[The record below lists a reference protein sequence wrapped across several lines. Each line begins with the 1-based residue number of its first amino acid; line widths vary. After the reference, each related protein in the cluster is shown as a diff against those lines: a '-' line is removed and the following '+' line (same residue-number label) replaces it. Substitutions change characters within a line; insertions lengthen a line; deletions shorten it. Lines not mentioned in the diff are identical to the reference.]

1 MIPPAFTPQP
11 PTLLQPHHQPP
22 QIPIPVP
29 PSNAH
34 AHAHA
39 HAQSHPQ
46 SHPHQPQS
54 QSQHQAYPLSSIQS
68 QPDTEA
74 SSSSGDHIKSETPA
88 NTTKTLS
95 NPTLSPS
102 STPQQSQDINSST
115 NTSKENTKHT
125 SEDEV
130 IPQQNEPESKKQVV
144 AAPTLN
150 GHKETKKTET
160 VEAQFPLYIN
170 ETKQNFSNTFPI
182 TEENRELNDIDR
194 LNNLNN
200 NVSRENKVI
209 ICPIYTKVFDLN
221 NSETYITNGKDI
233 KEEEMNKGGLQ
244 AQSTVQPAQPP
255 STNWASI
262 LQSSAPQVPARK
274 ITKPKATTI
283 KAGAAAVIPAIKSK
297 PPTPDFDFSS
307 ESTHPLGILLLKVM
321 FDSNYSLSNDFPVF
335 DIKPKG
341 LTNTGNICFMNS
353 ILQSLLYCKPFNKLL
368 KLIETKSIGDLVI
381 SSQPLI
387 DTTIK
392 LFNEFKPS
400 DNKLPVSI
408 EPFYSALSKHKN
420 FQHLKW
426 GQQEDA
432 EEFLGYYLDALNEE
446 MIGALKKLNT
456 PQVDQLIQSYTQDD
470 VAKFKYNVKTCI
482 KRIKKD
488 EQEDE
493 ESEWNEVGSKKN
505 ITKIEVDPTPL
516 NMIFGGEF
524 KSVITIPKVSSTFQK
539 SITLDPFQHV
549 QLDIS
554 NSNSIEEAFIH
565 LNELETISYKG
576 NNNKEVEVKKQTFIE
591 KLPQVLII
599 HLKRFSYSKDQENA
613 IEKLAKNISYD
624 HTLTIPNEILSQP
637 QGVTSNQYQLIS
649 VVYHHGSS
657 ADAGH
662 YTSDTFDFENNQWW
676 EIDDTIV
683 KPIKD
688 DEVLSSGINNAY
700 ILLYSKI

>member
-1 MIPPAFTPQP
+1 MPIPVAPPPPNSHPHIQSQAHLNPPLHPPLQPPLSSQQETHTPTPSVDANDSANKSEEKADTPKTLSKPSSPEVQP
-11 PTLLQPHHQPP
+11 PT
-22 QIPIPVP
+22 
-29 PSNAH
+29 
-34 AHAHA
+34 
-39 HAQSHPQ
+39 
-46 SHPHQPQS
+46 
-54 QSQHQAYPLSSIQS
+54 
-68 QPDTEA
+68 DKEA
-74 SSSSGDHIKSETPA
+74 SIKDELDKDHIV
-88 NTTKTLS
+88 
-95 NPTLSPS
+95 
-102 STPQQSQDINSST
+102 
-115 NTSKENTKHT
+115 H
-125 SEDEV
+125 
-130 IPQQNEPESKKQVV
+130 
-144 AAPTLN
+144 APTLN
-150 GHKETKKTET
+150 GHKVPKKTE
-160 VEAQFPLYIN
+160 AKFPLYIN
-170 ETKQNFSNTFPI
+170 ETRLNFNNIFPI
-182 TEENRELNDIDR
+182 TEENRKINDIDR
-194 LNNLNN
+194 LNTLEDKI
-200 NVSRENKVI
+200 VKEKKVTL
-209 ICPIYTKVFDLN
+209 CPNYTKVFN
-221 NSETYITNGKDI
+221 INTTEEYITNGKDI
-233 KEEEMNKGGLQ
+233 RDTKDEPQ
-244 AQSTVQPAQPP
+244 PIQTQSQP

-262 LQSSAPQVPARK
+262 LQSSAPPVKK
-274 ITKPKATTI
+274 ITKPKATKPVATGT
-283 KAGAAAVIPAIKSK
+283 ATPIKSK
-297 PPTPDFDFSS
+297 PSTPDIFDIDS
-307 ESTHPLGILLLKVM
+307 ESAHPLGILLLKVM
-321 FDSNYSLSNDFPVF
+321 FDSNYSLSNNFPVF
-335 DIKPKG
+335 NIKPKG

-368 KLIETKSIGDLVI
+368 KLIETKSIGDLGA
-381 SSQPLI
+381 STNPLI
-387 DTTIK
+387 DATIK

-408 EPFYSALSKHKN
+408 EPFYAALSKHKN
-420 FQHLKW
+420 FQHLRW

-456 PQVDQLIQSYTQDD
+456 PQVDLLIQSYTRDD

-488 EQEDE
+488 DE
-493 ESEWNEVGSKKN
+493 ETEQDDDEDAWNEVGTKKKN

-524 KSVITIPKVSSTFQK
+524 KSVITIPKATSSSSFQK

-624 HTLTIPNEILSQP
+624 HTLTIPSEILSQE
-637 QGVTSNQYQLIS
+637 QSTSKSSSNQYQLTS

-688 DEVLSSGINNAY
+688 DEVLSSGITNAY